1 MASRRGQQR
10 LRNPTRP
17 PLSPTPL
24 HIHRGLLQSP
34 GLPGCPFKLRVT
46 HSIPNRACSQ
56 NQTGRAERPSHK
68 NPQPEQMQHCAQ
80 AHSEGLHV
88 VQSLSGVRL
97 FATPWTAARQA
108 SLSITSSLSLLKLMS
123 IESVMPSNHLILCCP
138 LLLLPSIFRRIGV
151 FSNLSVLCIRWL
163 KYWSFS
169 ITPSMDI
176 QD

>member
-97 FATPWTAARQA
+97 FV
-108 SLSITSSLSLLKLMS
+108 TSRTVYSPLGS
-123 IESVMPSNHLILCCP
+123 SVHGILQP
-138 LLLLPSIFRRIGV
+138 RTLEWVDI
-151 FSNLSVLCIRWL
+151 
-163 KYWSFS
+163 SFS
-169 ITPSMDI
+169 KGSSQPRDHPSSSASQAGSSPAEPSRKPKSI
-176 QD
+176 YSI